1 MGVTLIRYWGR
12 EVRSVS
18 EIKTFAELFTRSV
31 NLGWRT
37 YLVCSQPP
45 QDENYLAPLT
55 DIGVQVEYIAR
66 PRQNFDGETI
76 RRTYELCS
84 RVKADI
90 LHCDNMHTSPLIG
103 AFLARVPVRIWF
115 KRSMQPAFE
124 DNRIPTWRDRLA
136 LSVRVTCG
144 LATTVA
150 TVSRAVKDELVAL
163 GIPEAKVC
171 VVRNAIDRGVIQ
183 RVDRDHARAE
193 LGYTTSDIVIMA
205 LGRAAPVKGWDV
217 LLSAFVEIVAE
228 LPNAR
233 LLFVGGTFRDDEK
246 QMFSKLAEVVASRGL
261 TQYIRFAGHWENVDS
276 ALAAADIFVM
286 PSRSEGN
293 ANALNEAFAAGKA
306 CIATRVGNASELI
319 TQGVNGLLVER
330 DNPREMA
337 EALRSLAGD
346 SALRASIELG
356 ARETPVGPTKAENFD
371 QIYALYQALL
381 RARRGE
387 RDDWQ
392 RLHAQLSRGREL

>member
-1 MGVTLIRYWGR
+1 MPITLVRYWGR
-12 EVRSVS
+12 EVRSAR
-18 EIKTFAELFTRSV
+18 EMETFAELFTRSV

-37 YLVCSQPP
+37 HLVCSQPP
-45 QDENYLAPLT
+45 QDENHLAPLT
-55 DIGVQVEYIAR
+55 DIGVQVEYIGR
-66 PRQNFDGETI
+66 PRQNFDRETI

-84 RVKADI
+84 RVKPDI
-90 LHCDNMHTSPLIG
+90 LHCDNIHTSPLIG

-124 DNRIPTWRDRLA
+124 DVRVPTWRDRLA
-136 LSVRVTCG
+136 PSVRVSCR

-150 TVSRAVKDELVAL
+150 TVSRAVKDELVAM
-163 GIPEAKVC
+163 GIPEAKIC
-171 VVRNAIDRGVIQ
+171 VVRNAIDRGAIQ
-183 RVDRDHARAE
+183 WVDRDHARAE
-193 LGYTTSDIVIMA
+193 LGYTNSDVVVMA

-217 LLSAFVEIVAE
+217 LLSAFIEIVAE
-228 LPNAR
+228 FPNAR

-261 TQYIRFAGHWENVDS
+261 TQYVRFAGHRENVDS

-306 CIATRVGNASELI
+306 CIATRVGNAPELI

-330 DNPREMA
+330 DNPCEMA
-337 EALRSLAGD
+337 EALGSLIGD
-346 SALRASIELG
+346 GALRARIERG
-356 ARETPVGPTKAENFD
+356 ARETPVGPTRAENFD

-387 RDDWQ
+387 RDDWR
-392 RLHAQLSRGREL
+392 RLYAQLSRGREL

>member
-1 MGVTLIRYWGR
+1 MPITLVRYWGR
-12 EVRSVS
+12 EVRSVR
-18 EIKTFAELFTRSV
+18 EMEALAELLTRGV

-37 YLVCSQPP
+37 HLVCSQPP
-45 QDENYLAPLT
+45 QDENHLAPLT
-55 DIGVQVEYIAR
+55 EIGVQVEYIAR
-66 PRQNFDGETI
+66 PRRNFDGETI

-90 LHCDNMHTSPLIG
+90 LHCDNTHTSPLIG

-124 DNRIPTWRDRLA
+124 DARVPTWRDRLA
-136 LSVRVTCG
+136 TSVRVSCG

-150 TVSRAVKDELVAL
+150 TVSRAVKDELVTM

-171 VVRNAIDRGVIQ
+171 VVRNAIDRGAIQ
-183 RVDRDHARAE
+183 WVDRDHARGG
-193 LGYTTSDIVIMA
+193 LGYTNSDVVIMA

-217 LLSAFVEIVAE
+217 LLSAFVEIVVK

-261 TQYIRFAGHWENVDS
+261 TQYVRFAGHRENVNS

-306 CIATRVGNASELI
+306 CIATRVGNAPELI

-330 DNPREMA
+330 DNSREMA
-337 EALRSLAGD
+337 EALGSLVGD
-346 SALRASIELG
+346 SALRAKIERG
-356 ARETPVGPTKAENFD
+356 ARETPVGPTRTENFD

-381 RARRGE
+381 LARRGE
-387 RDDWQ
+387 RDDWR